1 MKKKVDAIFS
11 DTLIGILDELNR
23 IGVQKEDVVN
33 VFQNTQGQYVVIFYQ

>member
-23 IGVQKEDVVN
+23 IGVQKEDIVN